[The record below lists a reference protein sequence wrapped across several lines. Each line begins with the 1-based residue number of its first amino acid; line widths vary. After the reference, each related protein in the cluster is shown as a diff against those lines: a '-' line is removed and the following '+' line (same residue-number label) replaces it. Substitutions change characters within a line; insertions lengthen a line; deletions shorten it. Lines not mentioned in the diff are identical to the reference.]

1 MRLGQ
6 HRLVLT
12 LGTVALVFGAYEL
25 QQPLGQ
31 PLEARERASHR
42 ALLAAYPDEARMRFR
57 AGMRAA
63 QESRLSEAMRDL
75 RASFEAGFKEDEG
88 LYATYI
94 ALLMSTEPDR
104 ERVLEVLSR
113 WRRDYPVS
121 QRRRSVEA
129 RLEQAGV
136 L

>member
-1 MRLGQ
+1 MYAPLNDASQTRW
-6 HRLVLT
+6 RD
-12 LGTVALVFGAYEL
+12 ALAIPHYPVCFARACPDRY
-25 QQPLGQ
+25 PRIA
-31 PLEARERASHR
+31 LEG
-42 ALLAAYPDEARMRFR
+42 P
-57 AGMRAA
+57 
-63 QESRLSEAMRDL
+63 

-121 QRRRSVEA
+121 QRRLSVEA